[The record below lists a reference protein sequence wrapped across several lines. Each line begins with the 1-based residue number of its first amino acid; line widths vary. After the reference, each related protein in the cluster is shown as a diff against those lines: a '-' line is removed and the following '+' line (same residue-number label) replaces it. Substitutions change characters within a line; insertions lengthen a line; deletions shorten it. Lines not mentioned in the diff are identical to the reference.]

1 MNVLIAD
8 KNKVVRKV
16 LSSSVEHYFDTSK
29 GKKVKLFE
37 AQNGE
42 EAMKTMVDNQID
54 IVLLDSK
61 LPKTKRGEVIDVVRS
76 DRRWNKTR
84 IIVATE
90 EPSREKVIKLIQ
102 KGVNGCIVKPFDK
115 ETVFKTLN
123 SVTSRMLNS

>member
-8 KNKVVRKV
+8 KSKVMRKI
-16 LSSSVEHYFDTSK
+16 LLSSVEQYFDTSK
-29 GKKVKLFE
+29 GKKVRLFE

-42 EAMKTMVDNQID
+42 EAMETMVDNQID

-61 LPKTKRGEVIDVVRS
+61 LPKTQRGEVIDVVRA

-84 IIVATE
+84 IIVATNE
-90 EPSREKVIKLIQ
+90 TSKEKVVKLIQ
-102 KGVNGCIVKPFDK
+102 MGVNGYIVKPFNE

-123 SVTSRMLNS
+123 SVTSRMLNR